1 MLGQWNLTLLEI
13 DDEIHD
19 KRIINNFT
27 KVFSEDIFDFWIKIA
42 FKINKNKYLFD
53 EHNLTFLIILY
64 FVFFF
69 LFYVLN

>member
-1 MLGQWNLTLLEI
+1 MLGQCKLTLLEI

-27 KVFSEDIFDFWIKIA
+27 KVFNEDIFDFWIKIA

-53 EHNLTFLIILY
+53 EHNLTFFNNSLLR
-64 FVFFF
+64 
-69 LFYVLN
+69 LFY